1 MFPVSLEVTAL
12 VLKSAPRSSCR
23 VPSLAAVGFKSCIL
37 SPTCRQRFRSVL
49 KGCPSLRHR
58 GVLGCRSLG
67 QPRPQNQTGL
77 SERSIW
83 LCCRH
88 VKQQQLLIASDVSEH
103 QLAPCCTSAW
113 LVPPRRAARPPPSCP
128 AWHKGDSPGGD
139 GAQRGLDAPGHRLVL
154 LVRSEG

>member
-1 MFPVSLEVTAL
+1 MQDSCLSLPGTRGVQEGSVWFLFPVSLEVTAL

-88 VKQQQLLIASDVSEH
+88 VKQQQLLIASDASEH
-103 QLAPCCTSAW
+103 QLAPCCMKQHQRVAGATTEGCSS
-113 LVPPRRAARPPPSCP
+113 PSQLP
-128 AWHKGDSPGGD
+128 SL
-139 GAQRGLDAPGHRLVL
+139 AQG
-154 LVRSEG
+154 